1 MTGRSRISRRGF
13 VAGAL
18 AFALAPAADAKEDS
32 IWARLRRGG
41 LVLLMRHASTA
52 PGLGDPPGFRLDDC
66 ATQRNLSEAGREEAR
81 HVGDRLRREKV
92 PIARAYTSPW
102 CRCRETA
109 TLAFGSAED
118 WEPLSSF
125 FDFPHREPEFTERV
139 KKRIG
144 AYSARN
150 LAGNVVMVTHN
161 VNIAALT
168 RLSVATGEIV
178 VVRPD
183 GCCGLRTVERLKLAG
198 EITPRLR
205 IAAIARSRGESSSSG
220 GP

>member
-1 MTGRSRISRRGF
+1 MTGRRRISRRGF

-18 AFALAPAADAKEDS
+18 ALALAPAASAKDES
-32 IWARLRRGG
+32 IWTRLRAGG
-41 LVLLMRHASTA
+41 FVLLVRHAATE

-81 HVGDRLRREKV
+81 RIGARLRREKV
-92 PIARAYTSPW
+92 PIARVYTSPW

-109 TLAFGSAED
+109 TLAFGKSED

-125 FDFPHREPEFTERV
+125 FDFPHREQEFTERV
-139 KKRIG
+139 KQRIG
-144 AYSARN
+144 AYSTRN
-150 LAGNVVMVTHN
+150 RAGNVVMVTHN

-168 RLSVATGEIV
+168 RLSVTTAEVV

-183 GCCGLRTVERLKLAG
+183 GCCGLRTVERL
-198 EITPRLR
+198 RL
-205 IAAIARSRGESSSSG
+205 
-220 GP
+220 